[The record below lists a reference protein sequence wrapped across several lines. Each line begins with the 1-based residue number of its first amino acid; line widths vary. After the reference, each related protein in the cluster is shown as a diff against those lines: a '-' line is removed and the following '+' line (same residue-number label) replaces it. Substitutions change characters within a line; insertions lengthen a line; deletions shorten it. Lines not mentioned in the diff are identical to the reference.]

1 MPAGYTK
8 NSGDDST
15 PWHDISVKADAASS
29 FATIH
34 EENFNVFRE
43 AKDLLLYEN

>member
-15 PWHDISVKADAASS
+15 SWHDISVKADVASS
-29 FATIH
+29 SASIH
-34 EENFNVFRE
+34 EENLNVFRE
-43 AKDLLLYEN
+43 TKDLLLYEN